1 MHKGGARSKGTTR
14 TSSLPYSCGSS
25 LALLATWY
33 RVPSRFF
40 VGRSEKYCLDGE
52 GGTGA
57 AKKKW

>member
-1 MHKGGARSKGTTR
+1 M
-14 TSSLPYSCGSS
+14 PYSCGSS